1 MGVRTSERK
10 QKTREGGNFFVS
22 DFGGGKIVIFIL
34 YLDRIFY
41 FIMFWPRTL
50 WFFERGGMCFE
61 ILYFFFGNYV
71 GGFTN
76 SALKGW
82 MVVFNSCYDNV
93 R

>member
-41 FIMFWPRTL
+41 FIMF
-50 WFFERGGMCFE
+50 
-61 ILYFFFGNYV
+61 
-71 GGFTN
+71 
-76 SALKGW
+76 
-82 MVVFNSCYDNV
+82 
-93 R
+93 